1 MIAVFDID
9 GVLADAT
16 HRQHYLQSRP
26 KDWQGFFRAVGDDGP
41 IARGIDLVRE
51 AGREGPVVLLSGRP
65 ESTRAATEEWLA
77 RHGVAHDRLVLRPEG
92 DYRAAAVAKA
102 ELLSAVAAPGE
113 VSAVWDDDASVVAAL
128 GALGYPARLFR

>member
-65 ESTRAATEEWLA
+65 ESTRAATEAMYMLLKLA
-77 RHGVAHDRLVLRPEG
+77 ADDLGYRRLVWKCNALNAPSKRAADRL
-92 DYRAAAVAKA
+92 
-102 ELLSAVAAPGE
+102 
-113 VSAVWDDDASVVAAL
+113 W
-128 GALGYPARLFR
+128 